1 MEKAITPGRLE
12 VIEKHRVFDSR
23 FRRSAGTQ
31 TFHIQNV
38 LGLRC
43 TVVQEQSAVNTDLF
57 RACVKTGT
65 VAFGGIAAAVQ
76 IELDLLHIQNGVSSG
91 VHTAAIDRRTLLNDA
106 VQQMQFRA
114 VSRHRDRTAVVCS
127 EITARQR
134 EAVNGHSNTVTCDGE
149 HTVCGGCL
157 IQSLVAAHTRFLHRD
172 LNDFA
177 RIVSDLERRIDIQ
190 RGIQR
195 DHIGICAENTGVKG
209 DHAAQCRICRCI
221 KNGFTQ
227 TDLTVIVID
236 HIFSGGHDK
245 TLCFL
250 QNIGCSGCIILS
262 SRAAVIAQQVF
273 GNGNSFRGQ
282 GGYFGTVHSVPYI
295 DTVQLII
302 QRCPDVVHIREVFF
316 RICICCEQTG
326 DTDPFPHGFVCREQG
341 VQRRGIIHS
350 TQRGMLDPVHCPVMK
365 VGKEDLFNRRFAVQ
379 IFQLGIGRA
388 EISGGI
394 NGCGSFRVVKLHCT
408 LGGAVKRIFHIKGV
422 DFFDLDI
429 HAVAQ
434 NNAVEDLHFRMLTVM
449 IIVHIVSAQEQTVG
463 GSVVD
468 NGGVEN
474 VQSAE
479 IHTDDIAVTGI
490 AVNERIVDGQ
500 TDK

>member
-1 MEKAITPGRLE
+1 MSPTAAEVVAEKCIPDCDIHFLVGE
-12 VIEKHRVFDSR
+12 SFDIH
-23 FRRSAGTQ
+23 GTLS
-31 TFHIQNV
+31 F
-38 LGLRC
+38 LR
-43 TVVQEQSAVNTDLF
+43 TVVQEQRAVNTDLF

-65 VAFGGIAAAVQ
+65 VAVGGIAAAVQ

-195 DHIGICAENTGVKG
+195 DHIGICAENTGIKG

-250 QNIGCSGCIILS
+250 QNIGCPGCIILS

-282 GGYFGTVHSVPYI
+282 SGYFGTVHSVPYI
-295 DTVQLII
+295 VQLII
-302 QRCPDVVHIREVFF
+302 QRCSDVVHIREVFC
-316 RICICCEQTG
+316 RSCICCEQTG

-341 VQRRGIIHS
+341 VQCRGIIHS

-379 IFQLGIGRA
+379 ICQLGIGRA
-388 EISGGI
+388 EISVGI

-408 LGGAVKRIFHIKGV
+408 AGGAVKRIFHIKGV
-422 DFFDLDI
+422 DCFDLDI

-434 NNAVEDLHFRMLTVM
+434 NNAVEDLNFRTVTVM
-449 IIVHIVSAQEQTVG
+449 IICHIVSAQEQTVG

-474 VQSAE
+474 VQFAE